1 MWERMPARRRVA
13 DVGAELVTLAEPS
26 VGATASAGADASTGV
41 ESGAV
46 AGHGMGADAGLGADV
61 DEEARAWVTET

>member
-1 MWERMPARRRVA
+1 
-13 DVGAELVTLAEPS
+13 
-26 VGATASAGADASTGV
+26 
-41 ESGAV
+41 V